1 MGLLSEDYSCEVAFC
16 RQFILRIQAGYL
28 HRQYKVLP
36 GWYCEFMNSGVPPLT
51 LLQAAMYFKE
61 IVARHNTDLICE
73 RFNRPI
79 SEIQIDLRLVHAY
92 RDNTKHEYQIIA
104 DVPTSKT
111 EISVLYSFIIEHNNG
126 NTESK

>member
-16 RQFILRIQAGYL
+16 RRFILRIQAGYL
-28 HRQYKVLP
+28 YKPCEPLP
-36 GWYCEFMNSGVPPLT
+36 VWYCEFMNSGVLALP

-61 IVARHNTDLICE
+61 VVVRHNTDLICK

-79 SEIQIDLRLVHAY
+79 SEIQIGLQLVHAY

-111 EISVLYSFIIEHNNG
+111 EISVLYSFTIEHNNG